1 MKNNCLKFLFL
12 LLVLFP
18 INIYAYSNRL
28 IIGGETI
35 GIEAYS
41 KGIYI
46 VGFYDV
52 DNKAIAKDAGF
63 KIGDIIEKIDNV
75 DVGDISDINKII
87 KDDKIYS
94 FKVLRNNKYE
104 EIKLYL
110 SSKND
115 IIKTG
120 LYVKDKING
129 IGTLSYIDPETKVF
143 ASLGHEI
150 LESNSMSKFNIS
162 AGTIYKAEVTNIK
175 KSKQSLPG
183 EKNADF
189 DY

>member
-63 KIGDIIEKIDNV
+63 KIGDIIDGYTEDVLNTTIAPSFAKFRIDCQ
-75 DVGDISDINKII
+75 
-87 KDDKIYS
+87 
-94 FKVLRNNKYE
+94 R
-104 EIKLYL
+104 
-110 SSKND
+110 
-115 IIKTG
+115 
-120 LYVKDKING
+120 
-129 IGTLSYIDPETKVF
+129 
-143 ASLGHEI
+143 
-150 LESNSMSKFNIS
+150 
-162 AGTIYKAEVTNIK
+162 
-175 KSKQSLPG
+175 
-183 EKNADF
+183 
-189 DY
+189 

>member
-63 KIGDIIEKIDNV
+63 KIVTCKPYRPRTKGKVETLA
-75 DVGDISDINKII
+75 
-87 KDDKIYS
+87 KD
-94 FKVLRNNKYE
+94 
-104 EIKLYL
+104 
-110 SSKND
+110 
-115 IIKTG
+115 
-120 LYVKDKING
+120 
-129 IGTLSYIDPETKVF
+129 
-143 ASLGHEI
+143 
-150 LESNSMSKFNIS
+150 
-162 AGTIYKAEVTNIK
+162 
-175 KSKQSLPG
+175 
-183 EKNADF
+183 
-189 DY
+189 